1 MPITKLEPLRL
12 KDEFYLNIEKALA
25 DYFYRLIYAPM
36 YNEVAD
42 EIGKDWAQIYNAKSQ
57 ELAEPLQKHLLK
69 MLVTGRVQYLDGRFY
84 GGFDS
89 RVTRAIKSLGGV
101 YDVRGKFFS
110 LPEKKLTDNIRIAI
124 GTAYS
129 KFEKVHGQIIKR
141 LDDLQS
147 AIDSGNL
154 AIFDPREQIGVTVR
168 KMDRDLNKTLKP
180 LTIDYKPSDNL
191 VEFILEKYGND
202 LTKYI
207 KNWNIETIQRLRDRV
222 SSNAFS
228 GYRASSLAEEI
239 AADYGVSARKAKFL
253 ARQETSLMLSTFREG
268 RYKEVGIEEYEWQT
282 AGDSRVRDM
291 HKHLNRKIFSWENPP
306 IIDDYGHRGNP
317 GEAFGCRCVAAPVL

>member
-1 MPITKLEPLRL
+1 MTPTVQAVR
-12 KDEFYLNIEKALA
+12 KAL
-25 DYFYRLIYAPM
+25 PW
-36 YNEVAD
+36 VVS
-42 EIGKDWAQIYNAKSQ
+42 IGTTQQIIQVND
-57 ELAEPLQKHLLK
+57 P
-69 MLVTGRVQYLDGRFY
+69 
-84 GGFDS
+84 
-89 RVTRAIKSLGGV
+89 
-101 YDVRGKFFS
+101 FS
-110 LPEKKLTDNIRIAI
+110 LFFTDFFCQPNRVLTQYSPLGSGVILDASGLVVTNYHVVRRASSIQVQLWDGTSLVARMVGYDIPKKKLTDNIRIAI